1 MGTDAFVSPQ
11 PYPLNRYEEGWQ
23 KNPFTLKTAPVAIQK
38 ESFAKDLTLGS
49 VYKFDDV
56 TTVVVVNTKTRE
68 RKSLK
73 ENEASLTGMM
83 IKSVHLETARKDTY
97 VEIAQGTDT
106 AILRYDE
113 SFLKQV
119 GSHPAQAQP
128 NPNGGGA
135 PNPGIVNNAA
145 NNNGGVPNNGLPP
158 LPIVPNT
165 GNPPPSVNRPLM
177 NNGNQPPAAGANI
190 PAPVRR
196 RLLTTPVPSN

>member
-1 MGTDAFVSPQ
+1 MGTDAFVAPQ

-23 KNPFTLKTAPVAIQK
+23 KNPFTLKTAAVAIQK

-128 NPNGGGA
+128 NPNGGA

-165 GNPPPSVNRPLM
+165 GNPPPPVNRPLM

>member
-1 MGTDAFVSPQ
+1 MGTDAFVAPQ

-23 KNPFTLKTAPVAIQK
+23 KNPFTLKTAAVAIQK

-49 VYKFDDV
+49 VLKFDDV

-97 VEIAQGTDT
+97 VEIAQGNDT

-128 NPNGGGA
+128 NPNGGA
-135 PNPGIVNNAA
+135 PNQGIVNNAA

-165 GNPPPSVNRPLM
+165 GNPPPPVNRPLM
-177 NNGNQPPAAGANI
+177 NNGNQPPAGGANI